1 MWYINVLHLLKIPA
15 YTNYRAK
22 IKECYYMWHSVYM
35 KDTIKEFLP
44 PGAEII
50 MLESPYKVP
59 AVITVDLDGDGVLE
73 LIGAY
78 YWQGENYIIVL
89 KYYNNSWHVADTI
102 KGKGYNITYLGTAPI
117 TDRKMNNLIVGWQVG
132 AIWSDLSVYEWTGTG
147 ISDLIDGNKYFSK
160 IDVED
165 IEGTEGKD
173 GLYELA
179 LWIHDTG
186 DAYKVE
192 IYRWVDGKFLLA
204 PDAYPEYFKKV
215 VNYYENLLKE
225 KDSTTYWYYLADAQ
239 IKTGDTTG
247 ALKSIDRA
255 LAFEYPYPSKEELLH
270 LKNQLLQVSLY
281 GEKFGID
288 FSSVEFIDSET
299 DRDVKL
305 EQAIEEEF
313 NLKEMG
319 GNVKYYYNKVDLNED
334 GNPEVF
340 VYLVGPYVCC
350 TGGCSGAI
358 FEQKNGE
365 YKLLSRFSLVRNPV
379 IISDTKTNGYRD
391 IIMYVAGGGIESFY
405 AWVKYDGTTYPANP
419 STQPRVEQGT
429 KVDGIAIF
437 ADDITTNPGI
447 DL

>member
-1 MWYINVLHLLKIPA
+1 MRDAYLGLNTLFGIIFISTFNNINVLHLLKIPT
-15 YTNYRAK
+15 YTNYRVK

-35 KDTIKEFLP
+35 QDTIKEFLP
-44 PGAEII
+44 PRAEII
-50 MLESPYKVP
+50 MLENPYKVP

-78 YWQGENYIIVL
+78 YWQGDNYIIVL

-117 TDRKMNNLIVGWQVG
+117 TDRKMNSLIVGWHVG
-132 AIWSDLSVYEWTGTG
+132 VIGSDLSVYEWTGTE
-147 ISDLIDGNKYFSK
+147 IS
-160 IDVED
+160 
-165 IEGTEGKD
+165 
-173 GLYELA
+173 
-179 LWIHDTG
+179 
-186 DAYKVE
+186 
-192 IYRWVDGKFLLA
+192 
-204 PDAYPEYFKKV
+204 
-215 VNYYENLLKE
+215 
-225 KDSTTYWYYLADAQ
+225 
-239 IKTGDTTG
+239 

-255 LAFEYPYPSKEELLH
+255 LAFEYPYLSKDELLH
-270 LKNQLLQVSLY
+270 LKNQLLQFSLY

-288 FSSVEFIDSET
+288 FSSVEFITSEVE
-299 DRDVKL
+299 RDVKL

-313 NLKEMG
+313 HLKEMG

-340 VYLVGPYVCC
+340 VYLVGPYVCG

-405 AWVKYDGTTYPANP
+405 AWVKYDGTTYPVNP
-419 STQPRVEQGT
+419 STQPRVEPGT

>member
-1 MWYINVLHLLKIPA
+1 
-15 YTNYRAK
+15 
-22 IKECYYMWHSVYM
+22 
-35 KDTIKEFLP
+35 
-44 PGAEII
+44 
-50 MLESPYKVP
+50 
-59 AVITVDLDGDGVLE
+59 
-73 LIGAY
+73 
-78 YWQGENYIIVL
+78 
-89 KYYNNSWHVADTI
+89 
-102 KGKGYNITYLGTAPI
+102 LGTAPI
-117 TDRKMNNLIVGWQVG
+117 TDRKMNSLIVGWQVG

-147 ISDLIDGNKYFSK
+147 ISDLIEGNKYFSK

-165 IEGTEGKD
+165 IEGKD

-186 DAYKVE
+186 DTYKVE

-239 IKTGDTTG
+239 IKTGDTAG

-270 LKNQLLQVSLY
+270 LKNQLFQVSLY

-288 FSSVEFIDSET
+288 FSSVEFITSET
-299 DRDVKL
+299 NRDVKL

-313 NLKEMG
+313 HLKEMG
-319 GNVKYYYNKVDLNED
+319 GNVRYYYNKVDLNED
-334 GNPEVF
+334 GNLEVF
-340 VYLVGPYVCC
+340 VYLVGPYVCG

-419 STQPRVEQGT
+419 STQPRVEPGT

-447 DL
+447 DLKD